1 MGGAA
6 GGVQR
11 KVNMR
16 FGLVYSIEGGAGD
29 HAGQVFR
36 DALEEIL
43 LAESFGLDSVFI
55 SEHHFVSNGF
65 FPSPLI
71 ALSYLAAKTSKIKF
85 GPGVLLLPLYDPI
98 HVAEDCAVLDIISN
112 GRLIL
117 GVGQGYRPEEFSS
130 FGVELR
136 DRPVLLREGVNLI
149 RRLWTEPTVTFH
161 GKHFKAEQLPL
172 RPQPV
177 QKPAPPI
184 WIAAKKRKA
193 VELAGE
199 VGDGWF
205 ADPITPLSI
214 IRDHRPHW
222 EQAVRKAGGDPKQK
236 SFAYYREFLV
246 ADDDASAWRLG
257 REPMMEAYRN
267 YLRWG
272 HLVDDE
278 GRTIPPENEGML
290 ESLVRKRFT
299 LGGPRHCVD
308 EIQMLR
314 ETLGISDLIMKMKFP
329 GLAHPEV
336 MKSIRLFGER
346 VKPGAGL

>member
-1 MGGAA
+1 ML
-6 GGVQR
+6 
-11 KVNMR
+11 MH

-29 HAGQVFR
+29 RADQVFR
-36 DALEEIL
+36 EALEEVA
-43 LAESFGLDSVFI
+43 LAESLGFDSVFI
-55 SEHHFVSNGF
+55 SEHHFVENGF

-71 ALSYLAAKTSKIKF
+71 ALSYLAARTSRIKF
-85 GPGVLLLPLYDPI
+85 GPGVLLLPLYDPV
-98 HVAEDCAVLDIISN
+98 HVAEDCVVLDIISG

-136 DRPVLLREGVNLI
+136 NRPALVREGVTLI
-149 RRLWTEPTVTFH
+149 RRLWTEPAVTFR
-161 GKHFKAEQLPL
+161 GEHFRAEQLPL

-184 WIAAKKRKA
+184 WVAAKKRKA

-205 ADPITPLSI
+205 ADPITPLPI
-214 IRDHRPHW
+214 IRENRLHW
-222 EQAVRKAGGDPKQK
+222 ERAVRKAGGDPAQK

-246 ADDDASAWRLG
+246 ADDDATAWRLG

-272 HLVDDE
+272 HLVDDD
-278 GRTIPPENEGML
+278 GRPIPPQNEGIL
-290 ESLVRKRFT
+290 ESLVRQRFT
-299 LGGPRHCVD
+299 LGGPERCAAD
-308 EIQMLR
+308 IQMLR
-314 ETLGISDLIMKMKFP
+314 ETLGMSDLIMKMKFP
-329 GLAHPEV
+329 GLSHPEV

-346 VKPGAGL
+346 VKPRIGY